1 VSLYIKIVKNN
12 NFSHYHI
19 LFAIVSIMVIKYD
32 KNSRVIKSVDI
43 SLALDILLLEC
54 LTNELG

>member
-43 SLALDILLLEC
+43 SLALDILLLD
-54 LTNELG
+54 